1 MQTLLCDESQ
11 LIEQSLAGD
20 HEAFRQIVDR
30 HQGLVC
36 ALAFSASGDVAESE
50 DIAQETFLTA
60 WRSLGQ
66 LRSAEKLK
74 SWLCGIARNLANQ
87 SRRKRRYGAAGLAV
101 SLDIAGDAPSQE
113 ATPHEQAVAREEAAF
128 VREALLALPER
139 YREPLVLFYREDQS
153 IRTVADALGL
163 TEDAVKQ
170 RLSRGRKMLHAQM
183 AATLEKTL
191 QQSKPSSALAIAI
204 IASLPPLATQAKA
217 ATLASAAAK
226 GLPIAKTAI
235 SWTLISSFG
244 GALLQ
249 LAFVP
254 MINRWI
260 RRRAMSQRER
270 EFLVR
275 YVWAV
280 ILLVIAFQIAI
291 GALTFNSSFIIHHP
305 VWFAIGLA
313 TSIIGLIATI
323 VPLAFWATRRQK
335 KIRAEE
341 RRRIQKSGESD
352 RRRMPAPK

>member
-1 MQTLLCDESQ
+1 MQTLLCDEAQ

-30 HQGLVC
+30 YQGLVC

-60 WRSLGQ
+60 WRNLGR

-74 SWLCGIARNLANQ
+74 SWLCGIARNLASQ
-87 SRRKRRYGAAGLAV
+87 SRRRRRHGAAGPAV
-101 SLDIAGDAPSQE
+101 SLDLADEAQSHDAS
-113 ATPHEQAVAREEAAF
+113 PHEQAAAQEEAAF

-163 TEDAVKQ
+163 SEDAVKQ
-170 RLSRGRKMLHAQM
+170 RLSRGRKMLQAQM
-183 AATLEKTL
+183 TATVEKTL
-191 QQSKPSSALAIAI
+191 RASKPSPALAIAI
-204 IASLPPLATQAKA
+204 IAALPPLATQAKA

-226 GLPIAKTAI
+226 GLPIAKTAL

-254 MINRWI
+254 FINRWI
-260 RRRAMSQRER
+260 RRRAKMSHRER

-280 ILLVIAFQIAI
+280 ILLSIDFQIAI

-305 VWFAIGLA
+305 VWFGVGLFA
-313 TSIIGLIATI
+313 SIVGLIATM

-341 RRRIQKSGESD
+341 RRSLRRSGRD
-352 RRRMPAPK
+352 